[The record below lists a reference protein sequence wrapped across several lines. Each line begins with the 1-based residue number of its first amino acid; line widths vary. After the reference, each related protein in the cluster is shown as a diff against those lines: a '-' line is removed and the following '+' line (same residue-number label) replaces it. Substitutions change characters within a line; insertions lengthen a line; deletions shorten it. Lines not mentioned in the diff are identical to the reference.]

1 MGFENEV
8 EKSLDEIKRE
18 LVMPVDTNIRLSS
31 VILSDV
37 NKDKI
42 RDFVTEN
49 KNRAKLQQFGLKPMN
64 RLLFYGAS
72 GCGKTFLGKA
82 LSNHLGYKMLYVDIA
97 RALSQGNAAMNL
109 TNIFKLANTG
119 VYMVFLDEVDS
130 IAWNRDAKDSES
142 GDIRRA
148 TNALFQL
155 MDQMNPDVI
164 VICATNMLHRLDPA
178 FERRFDMKLEF
189 RRPETDVKETI
200 KSFLKP
206 EFELI
211 IDRVDSITE
220 RRTKLS
226 FAEFQGVANRMMKK
240 AVLNNTTKIKMSDVY
255 LDLGKTMNVKVAF
268 HTDVDAD
275 IEDMQNNKRK

>member
-1 MGFENEV
+1 
-8 EKSLDEIKRE
+8 
-18 LVMPVDTNIRLSS
+18 
-31 VILSDV
+31 
-37 NKDKI
+37 
-42 RDFVTEN
+42 
-49 KNRAKLQQFGLKPMN
+49 
-64 RLLFYGAS
+64 
-72 GCGKTFLGKA
+72 
-82 LSNHLGYKMLYVDIA
+82 
-97 RALSQGNAAMNL
+97 
-109 TNIFKLANTG
+109 
-119 VYMVFLDEVDS
+119 
-130 IAWNRDAKDSES
+130 
-142 GDIRRA
+142 
-148 TNALFQL
+148 
-155 MDQMNPDVI
+155 
-164 VICATNMLHRLDPA
+164 MLHRLDPA

-211 IDRVDSITE
+211 IDRVDPITE

-240 AVLNNTTKIKMSDVY
+240 AVLNNATKIKMSDVY

>member
-1 MGFENEV
+1 MPFEYES
-8 EKSLDEIKRE
+8 EKSIEEIRKE
-18 LVMPVDTNIRLSS
+18 LVMPVDTNIKLSS

-49 KNRAKLQQFGLKPMN
+49 NNRIKLLQFNLKPMN

-72 GCGKTFLGKA
+72 GCGKTYLGKA
-82 LSNHLGYKMLYVDIA
+82 LSNHLGYTMLYIDIA
-97 RALSQGNAAMNL
+97 KALSQGNAAMNL
-109 TNIFKLANTG
+109 SNIFKLANTG
-119 VYMVFLDEVDS
+119 KHIVFLDEVDS
-130 IAWNRDAKDSES
+130 IAWNRDAKDSEG

-155 MDQMNPDVI
+155 MDQMSPEVI

-189 RRPETDVKETI
+189 RRPETDVKKTI
-200 KSFLKP
+200 QSFLHK

-211 IDRVDSITE
+211 IDRDDPITE

-226 FAEFQGVANRMMKK
+226 FAELQGVAQRMMKK
-240 AVLNNTTKIKMSDVY
+240 AVLNNTTKIRMSDVY

-268 HTDVDAD
+268 RTEVDAD
-275 IEDMQNNKRK
+275 IDELKNSKK